1 MGARVK
7 AHEQTQAVG
16 PIDWAGA
23 SFTLA
28 GQTESGDRSVVKP
41 YPEGALVG
49 VVDGLGHGDEAAI
62 AAKIAVSVLEVA
74 SHHESIITLM
84 QRCHDALKGT
94 RGAAMT
100 LISFN
105 ARDNT
110 LTWLGVGNVN
120 AILLRHNVNASP
132 PADSILLRGGV
143 VGYQLP
149 DLRAFII
156 PITPGDLILIATD
169 GIRFGFE
176 QGVIGTDR
184 VQSIADRVMAQH
196 CLKTDDA
203 LVLATRYVGRTP

>member
-1 MGARVK
+1 MK
-7 AHEQTQAVG
+7 TQEQTQSVC

-23 SFTLA
+23 SFTLT

-41 YPEGALVG
+41 SPEGALVG
-49 VVDGLGHGDEAAI
+49 VVDGLGHGDEAAH
-62 AAKIAVSVLEVA
+62 AAKAAVSVLEMA
-74 SHHESIITLM
+74 SHHESIITLV

-110 LTWLGVGNVN
+110 MTWLGVGNVN
-120 AILLRHNVNASP
+120 AILLRQHANTTHVS
-132 PADSILLRGGV
+132 DSILLRGGV

-156 PITPGDLILIATD
+156 PLIPGDLILVATD

-176 QGVIGTDR
+176 QGVVSTDR
-184 VQSIADRVMAQH
+184 VQSIADRIMAQH

-203 LVLATRYVGRTP
+203 LVLAVRYVGRAP